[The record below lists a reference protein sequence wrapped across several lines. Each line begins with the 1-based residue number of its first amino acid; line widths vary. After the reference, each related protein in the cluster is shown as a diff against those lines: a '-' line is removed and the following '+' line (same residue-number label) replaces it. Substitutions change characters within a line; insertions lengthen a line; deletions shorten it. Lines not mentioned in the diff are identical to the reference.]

1 MIHKNI
7 VCPVC
12 GAACD
17 DIQIEIK
24 DGKLEAKNVC
34 KMGISR
40 FKEITSPRRFK
51 QPLLK
56 FGGKLRPVSWDGALQ
71 IAADILTSA
80 KRPLIYIGSETSC
93 EAYEVGLMIGEY
105 LGAIVDTVGNGAIVM
120 GTQEAGKVGATE
132 GQKKN
137 KGDLMVYWGTNPLES
152 MPRQMSRYGVFPR
165 GYWTKRGRFD
175 RTILTVDPRKT
186 LTAKAS
192 DLHVQL
198 KPDSDYELVSALL
211 TLLHGRVPHH
221 SVEEITGV
229 SIHVMEEMLDLMKN
243 CNFGTISVGVGL
255 SSSPGK
261 YRNIEI
267 AMNLVKEL
275 NKHSK
280 FTLGIIR
287 SHCNAAGFSQVASY
301 MYGYPF
307 GLDFMRGHPRYNP
320 GEFTTVDLL
329 REKDIDAAFVI
340 CADLLSQIP
349 PDCAAYLEEIPLICL
364 NTIPCPTTSFSDIVL
379 PGVIDSMECE
389 GTFYRLDDVPVY
401 FEPFLDSP
409 FKFTQSNEDTL
420 KQLFEKLKEKK
431 NQDSIFQDSIFPF
444 TYIDD
449 LKTQNC
455 SSRSHISSGQLS
467 F

>member
-17 DIQIEIK
+17 DIQVEIK
-24 DGKLEAKNVC
+24 NGKIEAKNVC

-40 FKEITSPRRFK
+40 FNEVTSPRRFK

-71 IAADILTSA
+71 IAADILSSA
-80 KRPLIYIGSETSC
+80 KRPLISIGSETSC
-93 EAYEVGLMIGEY
+93 EAHEVGLMIGEY
-105 LGAIVDTVGNGAIVM
+105 LGAIVDTTGNGATVM
-120 GTQEAGKVGATE
+120 GIQEAGKVGATE

-137 KGDLMVYWGTNPLES
+137 RADLLVYWGTNPLES

-175 RTILTVDPRKT
+175 RTIITVDPRKT

-198 KPDSDYELVSALL
+198 KPGSDYELISALL
-211 TLLHGRVPHH
+211 TLLHGKTPHH

-229 SIHVMEEMLDLMKN
+229 PISVMEEMLDIMKN

-255 SSSPGK
+255 SSSLGK

-275 NKHSK
+275 NNYSK
-280 FTLGIIR
+280 FTIGVIR
-287 SHCNAAGFSQVASY
+287 SRCNAAGFSQVASY

-307 GLDFMRGHPRYNP
+307 GLDFMRGYPRYNP

-329 REKDIDAAFVI
+329 REKDVDAAFVM
-340 CADLLSQIP
+340 CSDLLSQIP
-349 PDCAAYLEEIPLICL
+349 PDCAAYLAKIPLICL
-364 NTIPCPTTSFSDIVL
+364 DTVPCPTTSISDIVL
-379 PGVIDSMECE
+379 PGVVDSMECE
-389 GTFYRLDDVPVY
+389 GTFYRLDDVPIY

-420 KQLFEKLKEKK
+420 KQLFKKIKEE
-431 NQDSIFQDSIFPF
+431 
-444 TYIDD
+444 
-449 LKTQNC
+449 KTQTGFPQ
-455 SSRSHISSGQLS
+455 SAFKQEEAMPKILPGVL
-467 F
+467 

>member
-1 MIHKNI
+1 MIYKNI

-17 DIQIEIK
+17 DIQVEIK
-24 DGKLEAKNVC
+24 NGKIEAKNVC

-40 FKEITSPRRFK
+40 FNEITSPQRFK

-56 FGGKLRPVSWDGALQ
+56 FRGKLRPVSWDGALQ

-80 KRPLIYIGSETSC
+80 KRPLISIGSETSC
-93 EAYEVGLMIGEY
+93 EAHEVGLMIGEY
-105 LGAIVDTVGNGAIVM
+105 LGAIVDTIGNGATVM

-137 KGDLMVYWGTNPLES
+137 RGDLIVYWGTNPLES

-175 RTILTVDPRKT
+175 RTIITVDPRKT
-186 LTAKAS
+186 PTAKAS

-198 KPDSDYELVSALL
+198 KPDSDYELISALL
-211 TLLHGRVPHH
+211 TLLHGKTPHP

-229 SIHVMEEMLDLMKN
+229 PISVMEEMLDMMKN
-243 CNFGTISVGVGL
+243 CNFGTISIGVGL
-255 SSSPGK
+255 SSSLGK
-261 YRNIEI
+261 YRNTEI

-275 NKHSK
+275 NNYSK
-280 FTLGIIR
+280 FTFGVIR
-287 SHCNAAGFSQVASY
+287 SNCNAAGFNQVASY

-307 GLDFMRGHPRYNP
+307 GLDFMRGYPRYNP
-320 GEFTTVDLL
+320 EEFTTVDLL
-329 REKDIDAAFVI
+329 REKDVDAAFVM
-340 CADLLSQIP
+340 CTDLLSQVP
-349 PDCAAYLEEIPLICL
+349 PDCAAYLSEIPLICL
-364 NTIPCPTTSFSDIVL
+364 NTIPCPTTSIADIVL

-389 GTFYRLDDVPVY
+389 GTFYRLDDVPIY

-420 KQLFEKLKEKK
+420 KQLFAKIKEKR
-431 NQDSIFQDSIFPF
+431 NHTDSFPSTF
-444 TYIDD
+444 KQEEATPAI
-449 LKTQNC
+449 L
-455 SSRSHISSGQLS
+455 SGVL
-467 F
+467 

>member
-1 MIHKNI
+1 MIYKNI

-17 DIQIEIK
+17 DIQVEIK
-24 DGKLEAKNVC
+24 NEKIEVKNIC

-40 FKEITSPRRFK
+40 FNEITSPRRFK

-71 IAADILTSA
+71 IAADILSSA
-80 KRPLIYIGSETSC
+80 KRPLIFIGSETSC
-93 EAYEVGLMIGEY
+93 EAHEAGLMIGEY
-105 LGAIVDTVGNGAIVM
+105 LAAIVDTNGSGSIMM
-120 GTQEAGKVGATE
+120 GSQEAGKVGATE

-137 KGDLMVYWGTNPLES
+137 RADLLVYWGTNPLES

-175 RTILTVDPRKT
+175 RTIITVDPRKT

-198 KPDSDYELVSALL
+198 KPDSDYELISALL
-211 TLLHGRVPHH
+211 TLLHGKTPHH

-229 SIHVMEEMLDLMKN
+229 PISVMEEMLGLMKN
-243 CNFGTISVGVGL
+243 CNFGTISVGVGR
-255 SSSPGK
+255 SSSIEK
-261 YRNIEI
+261 YRNTEI

-275 NKHSK
+275 NNYSK
-280 FTLGIIR
+280 FTIGVIR
-287 SHCNAAGFSQVASY
+287 NHCNAAGFNQVASY

-320 GEFTTVDLL
+320 GEFTTIDLL
-329 REKDIDAAFVI
+329 RERDVDAALVM
-340 CADLLSQIP
+340 CSDLLSQIP

-364 NTIPCPTTSFSDIVL
+364 DTVPSPTTIISDIVI
-379 PGVIDSMECE
+379 PGIIDAMECD
-389 GTFYRLDDVPVY
+389 GTFYRLDDIPIY
-401 FEPFLDSP
+401 FEPFLESP

-420 KQLFEKLKEKK
+420 KQLFTKIKK
-431 NQDSIFQDSIFPF
+431 KQNQNSIFQDSIFPF

-449 LKTQNC
+449 PKTQNC
-455 SSRSHISSGQLS
+455 SSKSQISSGQLS

>member
-17 DIQIEIK
+17 DIQVEIK
-24 DGKLEAKNVC
+24 NGKIEAKNVC

-40 FKEITSPRRFK
+40 FNEITSPRRFK

-71 IAADILTSA
+71 IAADILFSA
-80 KRPLIYIGSETSC
+80 KRPLISIGSETSC
-93 EAYEVGLMIGEY
+93 EAHEVGLMIGEY
-105 LGAIVDTVGNGAIVM
+105 LGAIVDTIGNGATVM

-137 KGDLMVYWGTNPLES
+137 RADLLVYWGTNPLES

-175 RTILTVDPRKT
+175 RTIITVDPRKT

-198 KPDSDYELVSALL
+198 KPDSDYELISALL
-211 TLLHGRVPHH
+211 TLLHGKTPHH
-221 SVEEITGV
+221 SVEKITGV
-229 SIHVMEEMLDLMKN
+229 PVSVMEEMLNMMKN

-275 NKHSK
+275 NKYSK
-280 FTLGIIR
+280 FTIGVIR
-287 SHCNAAGFSQVASY
+287 SNCNAAGFNQVASY

-329 REKDIDAAFVI
+329 REKDVDAAFII
-340 CADLLSQIP
+340 CADLLSQVP
-349 PDCAAYLEEIPLICL
+349 PDCAAYLKEIPLICL
-364 NTIPCPTTSFSDIVL
+364 DTIPCPTTSISDIVL
-379 PGVIDSMECE
+379 PGVVDSMECE
-389 GTFYRLDDVPVY
+389 GTFYRLDDVPIY

-420 KQLFEKLKEKK
+420 KQLFEIIKGKQ
-431 NQDSIFQDSIFPF
+431 NQDSIYQDSIFPV

-449 LKTQNC
+449 PKTQNC
-455 SSRSHISSGQLS
+455 SSGSQISSVQ
-467 F
+467 

>member
-17 DIQIEIK
+17 DIQVEIK
-24 DGKLEAKNVC
+24 NGKIEAKNVC

-40 FKEITSPRRFK
+40 FNEITSPRRFN

-71 IAADILTSA
+71 IAADILFSA
-80 KRPLIYIGSETSC
+80 KRPLISIGSETSC
-93 EAYEVGLMIGEY
+93 EAHEVGLMIGEY
-105 LGAIVDTVGNGAIVM
+105 LGAIVDTIGNGATVM

-137 KGDLMVYWGTNPLES
+137 RADLLVYWGTNPLES

-175 RTILTVDPRKT
+175 RTIITVDPRKT

-198 KPDSDYELVSALL
+198 KPDSDYELISALL
-211 TLLHGRVPHH
+211 TLLHGKTPHH
-221 SVEEITGV
+221 SVEKITGV
-229 SIHVMEEMLDLMKN
+229 SVSVMEEMLNMMKN

-275 NKHSK
+275 NKYSK
-280 FTLGIIR
+280 FTIGVIR
-287 SHCNAAGFSQVASY
+287 SNCNAAGFNQVASY

-329 REKDIDAAFVI
+329 REKDVDAAFII
-340 CADLLSQIP
+340 CADLLSQVP
-349 PDCAAYLEEIPLICL
+349 PDCAAYLKEIPLICL
-364 NTIPCPTTSFSDIVL
+364 DTIPCPTTSISDIVL
-379 PGVIDSMECE
+379 PGVVDSMECE
-389 GTFYRLDDVPVY
+389 GTFYRLDDVPIY

-420 KQLFEKLKEKK
+420 KQLFEIIKGKQ
-431 NQDSIFQDSIFPF
+431 NQDSIYQDSIFPV

-449 LKTQNC
+449 PKTQNC
-455 SSRSHISSGQLS
+455 SSGSQISSVQ
-467 F
+467 